1 MKTHIKK
8 QWPPIEKDC
17 SDVASENP
25 ENVEMWWVDM
35 LVIASDFFCST
46 AIVWA
51 EFQLLVI
58 LGSGRASF
66 DRDPPR
72 EDHHGGRR
80 RSFQMLRDIS
90 TKPGCLW
97 ESVGKWKSWK
107 SWQIK
112 HLRSKENAK
121 GKEPSEMKLP
131 VSEKPMAHRASEL
144 WLGGHG
150 NGASEP
156 RQCCFL
162 QEPGL
167 VASLGGRV
175 GHAVDKA
182 LPDGGL
188 WPGSFDEGQILW
200 LHWLVDWLDWLIG
213 WLIDDYP
220 LVNKHSY
227 WKWPFIVYLPIKNIK
242 KNVIFHI
249 VMLVYQTEGIIIHD
263 GSW

>member
-17 SDVASENP
+17 SDVTSENP
-25 ENVEMWWVDM
+25 ENVEMWGVDM
-35 LVIASDFFCST
+35 LVIASDFFNST

-121 GKEPSEMKLP
+121 GKEPSDMKRP
-131 VSEKPMAHRASEL
+131 VSEKPMAHR
-144 WLGGHG
+144 

-156 RQCCFL
+156 RQL
-162 QEPGL
+162 SAGARPGGISGRSCGACSGQGPSRRRVVTGVVWWRPNFMVSL
-167 VASLGGRV
+167 VS
-175 GHAVDKA
+175 
-182 LPDGGL
+182 
-188 WPGSFDEGQILW
+188 W
-200 LHWLVDWLDWLIG
+200 LIGLIG

-227 WKWPFIVYLPIKNIK
+227 WKLPFIVYLPIKNIK
-242 KNVIFHI
+242 KCDFPYSYVSLPDRGYHNPWWFMV
-249 VMLVYQTEGIIIHD
+249 V
-263 GSW
+263 